1 MIEIEPITMKTAIT
15 LFLTSLCSLLLYA
28 EIHYKPRFLK
38 GLLYRKQPEIIFDT
52 PRRIETDSLP
62 VALIIKDAHK
72 YNIELNNIFIQL
84 FINAE
89 PVEKFSF
96 RENLTVDSKFFSR
109 IYRLDIKNY
118 QGTQLEIKCY
128 LECKIEKKQYVVL
141 NNNYPFLK
149 DKKLVVYPDP
159 HKRPTMDQWQ
169 WGDIH
174 CHSHYTEDQVEFG
187 FPLQH
192 FPEIGLAT
200 GLSFAAI
207 TDHSYDLDDKPESW
221 TGKDPELH
229 KWHNMH
235 RQITELNREHPD
247 FVLLPGEEISVDNG
261 TGKTVHM
268 LVINS
273 DQYFPGSGDSFENG
287 FFQSSEL
294 TFKQILDRIDDN
306 KIAIAAHPFDQPSP
320 VQSIFLKRGIWDSGS
335 VDERLAGYQIL
346 NGKRGDGFTRGNQ
359 EWIKNLLQRKRLLI
373 YAGNDSHGFLNRFI
387 SIHAPLLSLNNSA
400 GHIFGEMVTAVKN
413 SDKDVKGITQAL
425 KNNPI
430 IISSGPLIDL
440 FLINGS
446 REAGIGQ
453 TLNSIPQSLKIK
465 AKSIPYF
472 GKIKEVRNY
481 LADYSGNREVQI
493 NTYNLD
499 NLACEKEVK
508 LSNIPQE
515 GYIRSELTTTRGKF
529 AMTNPVWYQA
539 E

>member
-15 LFLTSLCSLLLYA
+15 VFFVSLGSLFLYA
-28 EIHYKPRFLK
+28 EIHYKPRFLR

-52 PRRIETDSLP
+52 PQRIETDRLP

-72 YNIELNNIFIQL
+72 FKIELNNILIQL
-84 FINAE
+84 FINDK
-89 PVEKFSF
+89 PVDEFSF
-96 RENLTVDSKFFSR
+96 QENLTVDSKFFSR
-109 IYRLDIKNY
+109 IYNLNIKKY
-118 QGTQLEIKCY
+118 KGTQLEIKCY
-128 LECKIEKKQYVVL
+128 LECKTVEKQGIVL

-149 DKKLVVYPDP
+149 DKKLVVYPDT
-159 HKRPTMDQWQ
+159 HKRPTLEKWQ

-221 TGKDPELH
+221 TGKDPQLT
-229 KWHNMH
+229 KWHNM
-235 RQITELNREHPD
+235 RKQITQLNRRYPD
-247 FVLLPGEEISVDNG
+247 FTLLPGEEVSVDNG
-261 TGKTVHM
+261 SGKTVHM

-287 FFQSSEL
+287 FFQTSEL
-294 TFKQILDRIDDN
+294 SFKQILDELDN
-306 KIAIAAHPFDQPSP
+306 KKIALAAHPFEKPSL
-320 VQSIFLKRGIWDSGS
+320 VQSIFLKRGTWNIEIFDN
-335 VDERLAGYQIL
+335 RLDGYQIL
-346 NGKRGDGFTRGNQ
+346 NGKQRNGFTGGKK
-359 EWIKNLLQRKRLLI
+359 EWIKTLLQGKRSLI

-387 SIHAPLLSLNNSA
+387 SIHAPLLSINNSE

-413 SDKDVKGITQAL
+413 TDIDVAEITKGL
-425 KNNPI
+425 KNDPV

-440 FLINGS
+440 FLINGAQ
-446 REAGIGQ
+446 EAGIGE

-472 GKIKEVRNY
+472 GKIKEIHNY
-481 LADYSGNREVQI
+481 ISDCSSNREVLI
-493 NTYNLD
+493 NTYNLE
-499 NLACEKEVK
+499 NLTCEKEIQ
-508 LSNIPQE
+508 LSNIPKE
-515 GYIRSELTTTRGKF
+515 GYIRSELTTTRGNF
-529 AMTNPVWYQA
+529 ALTNPVWYKA
-539 E
+539 D